1 MLLLLGASFSGLS
14 YASAVAAPGVIGGPD
29 AGAATASPIAPHYNP
44 AALGG
49 VTAPQVLLDA
59 QVAAIRL
66 DLTATRND
74 GLDPQT
80 CDDVPGPDPSTW
92 TGCEPYADAEARVQV
107 PVFIAGVALP
117 VIPKRLAVGFAVTD
131 VFVGGGDYR
140 ASEPDDEPPFVGH
153 QRYFGVNT
161 QIVTVSLIPAAAL
174 TVIDGLHVGA
184 GLRYTI
190 DMIAAT
196 QASNLGLEGRGPLGA
211 DPLLDATT
219 LGSHLGWNVGVF
231 FDRVEKAQVGISFA
245 HNGTFQSEG
254 DGTVLVPEGPL
265 SPGEATTLDARVT
278 VEMPLADVVYA
289 AVASKVTDDLT
300 LGAGLEW
307 QMWGGCCSDADGDL
321 AIGVTD
327 PNGDQLALGELT
339 VATEQWSPRR
349 LRNTMDLNV
358 NGGYQVSDPLWLG
371 LRFGYNQ
378 HGVPDYAVSATNL
391 DFDNAGVVL
400 GARYKLKALEL
411 GLTYEKF
418 LLFER
423 EITDSAWGAATDS
436 DDYVDERFSPGPA
449 PPLQVSA
456 NGTYAGAVDIF
467 GVRVGATF

>member
-1 MLLLLGASFSGLS
+1 
-14 YASAVAAPGVIGGPD
+14 
-29 AGAATASPIAPHYNP
+29 
-44 AALGG
+44 
-49 VTAPQVLLDA
+49 
-59 QVAAIRL
+59 
-66 DLTATRND
+66 
-74 GLDPQT
+74 
-80 CDDVPGPDPSTW
+80 
-92 TGCEPYADAEARVQV
+92 
-107 PVFIAGVALP
+107 VFIAGVALP

-265 SPGEATTLDARVT
+265 SPGEDTTLDARVT